1 MGNDINIFNNIF
13 NSSENSDKNNS
24 KIENSS
30 NIAEQNTNND
40 INSLNEEKLFLIKG
54 FRQHYIF
61 TIASL
66 INKNIILLGDSKIG
80 KTSIFNTIFE
90 KENISNNNNG
100 NMELK
105 VSSQNYAYFEEKNFI
120 IDGLEI
126 NVNIWDT
133 PGEEEHKEANKHF
146 IKDCIISYLC
156 FHFKNPKSF
165 DSIKNYYIKLV
176 KEINGKNAF
185 IVLVGIK
192 NEMFDDDENS
202 DKISINIVKK
212 FVENNNVLFY
222 SISLSD
228 SNSIRYLFN
237 DSIKKY
243 ILLQSKLT
251 FNRK

>member
-13 NSSENSDKNNS
+13 NSSEKSDKNNS

-30 NIAEQNTNND
+30 NIAEKKSNTD
-40 INSLNEEKLFLIKG
+40 INTINEEKLFLIKG

-66 INKNIILLGDSKIG
+66 TNKNIILLGDSKIG

-90 KENISNNNNG
+90 KENTNNNHDG
-100 NMELK
+100 NMEINI
-105 VSSQNYAYFEEKNFI
+105 SGQNYAYFEEKNFV

-126 NVNIWDT
+126 NINIWDT

-165 DSIKNYYIKLV
+165 ESIKNYYIKLV

-192 NEMFDDDENS
+192 NEMFDDDDNS
-202 DKISINIVKK
+202 DNIPINMVKK
-212 FVENNNVLFY
+212 FVVNNNILFY

>member
-1 MGNDINIFNNIF
+1 MGNDLNIFNNIF
-13 NSSENSDKNNS
+13 NSSENSDKNSS

-30 NIAEQNTNND
+30 DIAEQNANNN

-54 FRQHYIF
+54 FKQHYIF
-61 TIASL
+61 SIANL
-66 INKNIILLGDSKIG
+66 TNKNIILLGDSKIG

-90 KENISNNNNG
+90 KENINNNNEG
-100 NMELK
+100 TIEIKN
-105 VSSQNYAYFEEKNFI
+105 SSQNYAYFEEKSFV

-126 NVNIWDT
+126 NINIWDT

-176 KEINGKNAF
+176 KEINGKNSF

-192 NEMFDDDENS
+192 NEMFEEDDNS
-202 DKISINIVKK
+202 DIIPVNIVKK
-212 FVENNNVLFY
+212 FVENNNILFY

>member
-13 NSSENSDKNNS
+13 NSSEKSDKNNS

-30 NIAEQNTNND
+30 NIAEKNSNTD
-40 INSLNEEKLFLIKG
+40 INTINEEKLFLIKG

-66 INKNIILLGDSKIG
+66 TNKNIILLGDSKIG

-90 KENISNNNNG
+90 KENTNNNHDG
-100 NMELK
+100 NMEINI
-105 VSSQNYAYFEEKNFI
+105 SGQNYAYFEEKNFV

-126 NVNIWDT
+126 NINIWDT

-165 DSIKNYYIKLV
+165 ESIKNYYIKLV

-202 DKISINIVKK
+202 DQISINLVKK
-212 FVENNNVLFY
+212 FVENNQVLFY

>member
-13 NSSENSDKNNS
+13 NSSEKSDKNNS

-30 NIAEQNTNND
+30 NIAEKNSNND
-40 INSLNEEKLFLIKG
+40 INTINEEKLFLIKG

-66 INKNIILLGDSKIG
+66 TNKNIILLGDSKIG

-90 KENISNNNNG
+90 KENTNNNHDG
-100 NMELK
+100 NMEINI
-105 VSSQNYAYFEEKNFI
+105 SGQNYAYFEEKNFV

-126 NVNIWDT
+126 NINIWDT

-165 DSIKNYYIKLV
+165 ESIKNYYIKLV

-192 NEMFDDDENS
+192 NEMFDDDDNS
-202 DKISINIVKK
+202 DNIPINMVKK
-212 FVENNNVLFY
+212 FVVNNNILFY

>member
-30 NIAEQNTNND
+30 NIEEQNSNNN
-40 INSLNEEKLFLIKG
+40 INTLNEEKLFLIKG
-54 FRQHYIF
+54 FKQHYIL
-61 TIASL
+61 TIANL
-66 INKNIILLGDSKIG
+66 TNKNIILLGDSKIG

-90 KENISNNNNG
+90 KENISNNHDG
-100 NMELK
+100 NMDINISE
-105 VSSQNYAYFEEKNFI
+105 QNYAYFEEKNFI

-176 KEINGKNAF
+176 REINGKNAF

-192 NEMFDDDENS
+192 NEMFDDDDNS
-202 DKISINIVKK
+202 DQIPINMVKK
-212 FVENNNVLFY
+212 FVGNNNILFY

-243 ILLQSKLT
+243 ILLQSRLT

>member
-13 NSSENSDKNNS
+13 NSSEKSDKNNS

-30 NIAEQNTNND
+30 NIAEKNSNTD
-40 INSLNEEKLFLIKG
+40 INTINEEKLFLIKG

-66 INKNIILLGDSKIG
+66 TNKNIILLGDSKIG

-90 KENISNNNNG
+90 KENTNNNHDG
-100 NMELK
+100 NMEINI
-105 VSSQNYAYFEEKNFI
+105 SGQNYAYFEEKNFV

-126 NVNIWDT
+126 NINIWDT

-165 DSIKNYYIKLV
+165 ESIKNYYIKLV

-192 NEMFDDDENS
+192 NEMFDDDDNS
-202 DKISINIVKK
+202 DNIPINMVKK
-212 FVENNNVLFY
+212 FVVNNNILFY

>member
-1 MGNDINIFNNIF
+1 MGNDLNIFNNIF
-13 NSSENSDKNNS
+13 NSSENSDKNSS

-30 NIAEQNTNND
+30 DIAEQNANNN

-54 FRQHYIF
+54 FKQHYIF
-61 TIASL
+61 SIANL
-66 INKNIILLGDSKIG
+66 TNKNIILLGDSKIG

-90 KENISNNNNG
+90 KENINNNNEG
-100 NMELK
+100 TIEIKN
-105 VSSQNYAYFEEKNFI
+105 SSQNYAYFEEKSFV

-126 NVNIWDT
+126 NINIWDT

-176 KEINGKNAF
+176 KEINGKNSF

-192 NEMFDDDENS
+192 NEMFDDDDSS
-202 DKISINIVKK
+202 DIIPVNIVKK
-212 FVENNNVLFY
+212 FVENNNILFY

>member
-13 NSSENSDKNNS
+13 NSSEKSDKNNT

-30 NIAEQNTNND
+30 NIAEKNSNTD
-40 INSLNEEKLFLIKG
+40 INTINEEKLFLIKG

-66 INKNIILLGDSKIG
+66 TNKNIILLGDSKIG

-90 KENISNNNNG
+90 KENTNNNHDG
-100 NMELK
+100 NMEINI
-105 VSSQNYAYFEEKNFI
+105 SGQNYAYFEEKNFV

-126 NVNIWDT
+126 NINIWDT

-165 DSIKNYYIKLV
+165 ESIKNYYIKLV

-192 NEMFDDDENS
+192 NEMFDDDDNS
-202 DKISINIVKK
+202 DNIPINMVKK
-212 FVENNNVLFY
+212 FVVNNNILFY

-228 SNSIRYLFN
+228 SNSIRYLFY

>member
-1 MGNDINIFNNIF
+1 MGNDLNIFNNIF
-13 NSSENSDKNNS
+13 NSSENSDKNSS

-30 NIAEQNTNND
+30 DIAEQNANNN

-61 TIASL
+61 SIANL
-66 INKNIILLGDSKIG
+66 TNKNIILLGDSKIG

-90 KENISNNNNG
+90 KENINNNNEG
-100 NMELK
+100 TMEIK
-105 VSSQNYAYFEEKNFI
+105 SSSQNYAYFEEKNFV

-126 NVNIWDT
+126 NINIWDT

-146 IKDCIISYLC
+146 IKDCIINYLC

-176 KEINGKNAF
+176 KEINGKNSF

-192 NEMFDDDENS
+192 NEMFEEDDNS
-202 DKISINIVKK
+202 DIIPVNIVKK
-212 FVENNNVLFY
+212 FVENNNILFY

>member
-13 NSSENSDKNNS
+13 NSSEKSDKNNS

-30 NIAEQNTNND
+30 NIAEKNSNTD
-40 INSLNEEKLFLIKG
+40 INTINEEKLFLIKG

-66 INKNIILLGDSKIG
+66 TNKNIILLGDSKIG

-90 KENISNNNNG
+90 KENTNNNHDG
-100 NMELK
+100 NMEINI
-105 VSSQNYAYFEEKNFI
+105 SGQNYAYFEEKNFV

-126 NVNIWDT
+126 NINIWDT

-165 DSIKNYYIKLV
+165 ESIKNYYIKLV
-176 KEINGKNAF
+176 KEINGKNSF

-192 NEMFDDDENS
+192 NEMFDDDDNS
-202 DKISINIVKK
+202 DNIPINMVKK
-212 FVENNNVLFY
+212 FVVNNNILFY